1 MAMILPSGV
10 GHHRRMSAAEQVD
23 QPRRPAMLIRFLI
36 AGACYAAVAA
46 TFASHSLP
54 ALVAVL
60 LPGAAVFVL
69 AGRRPR
75 DTAPEPI
82 RSGRLVWLVWA
93 VVFGVWELVALFRDE
108 LSFSLL
114 MDPVLEV
121 YPLRLAAWAA
131 WLYAGWLLV
140 RR

>member
-1 MAMILPSGV
+1 MRA
-10 GHHRRMSAAEQVD
+10 MSAAEQVER
-23 QPRRPAMLIRFLI
+23 PRRPALLIRLLI
-36 AGACYAAVAA
+36 VGACYAAVAA
-46 TFASHSLP
+46 TFRSHSLP

-60 LPGAAVFVL
+60 IPGAVL
-69 AGRRPR
+69 FALAALRSRPGDATR
-75 DTAPEPI
+75 EPI

-93 VVFGVWELVALFRDE
+93 VVFGAWELVALLRDE
-108 LSFSLL
+108 LSLSLL

-131 WLYAGWLLV
+131 WLYVGWLLV